1 MKADTSHIST
11 CRRHWFEHLQTCES
25 CYKARMWSQ
34 GPACEVGK
42 ALQDEYI
49 QAHYANR
56 DLEEVTATE
65 ADNESNEQR

>member
-11 CRRHWFEHLQTCES
+11 CRRLWFEHLQTCES

-34 GPACEVGK
+34 GPACEAGK

-49 QAHYANR
+49 MAHYANR
-56 DLEEVTATE
+56 DLESVEATC
-65 ADNESNEQR
+65 AIPMPK